1 MLKNTSTS
9 TRLESLDTARFL
21 AAVGVVWIH
30 ACQTDETTSWAAMG
44 RFAVP
49 FFSATAGYLSVLSL
63 TKHAPASLSSFA
75 SSRFTRL
82 YLPFLAWSIIYL
94 LFKLTKKKVMPET
107 ETDLPGL
114 EFLVAG
120 GAYHLWFIPFL
131 LVATFTI
138 YAACKVTGNHSHRQ
152 IWAANIAFIGGLS
165 LAFALSFTRTPDTIP
180 WFMAMATP
188 SALWGCAIGWAK
200 TSIARDASSTLQPFS
215 SNTRLALMAFITF
228 LYATLMS
235 VGDTR
240 SILLESSS
248 GTALLLAA
256 LFADRLLHANK
267 PLRSLNSMLASFG
280 KVSLGIYFS
289 HLLFLKIGETVI
301 SKIAPTHSAAVV
313 VLIAFSSIVA
323 ATMLSLVAARF
334 RPTKWLV
341 S

>member
-1 MLKNTSTS
+1 MLSTKSTS
-9 TRLESLDTARFL
+9 VRLASLDTARFL

-30 ACQTDETTSWAAMG
+30 ACQTDETASWAAVG

-63 TKHAPASLSSFA
+63 TKHAPASLWSFA

-94 LFKLTKKKVMPET
+94 LFKLTKKAVMPMA

-114 EFLVAG
+114 EFLIAG

-131 LVATFTI
+131 LVTTFTI
-138 YAACKVTGNHSHRQ
+138 YAACKITGNRSYRQ
-152 IWAANIAFIGGLS
+152 IWAANIAFIAGLS
-165 LAFALSFTRTPDTIP
+165 LAFALSFTSTPDTIP
-180 WFMAMATP
+180 WFMAIATP
-188 SALWGCAIGWAK
+188 SVLWGCAIGWAN
-200 TSIARDASSTLQPFS
+200 TSIAKDASSTSQPFS

-235 VGDTR
+235 VRDTR

-248 GTALLLAA
+248 GAALLLAA
-256 LFADRLLHANK
+256 LFADRLLYANK
-267 PLRSLNSMLASFG
+267 TLSSLNSKIASLG

-289 HLLFLKIGETVI
+289 HLLFLKIGEIVA
-301 SKIAPTHSAAVV
+301 SKVAPSHSAAVV
-313 VLIAFSSIVA
+313 ILIAFSSIVS
-323 ATMLSLVAARF
+323 ATILSLVAARF
-334 RPTKWLV
+334 RSTKWLV
-341 S
+341 T